1 MTMSP
6 IQRAHHRIAINTPI
20 QYAPS
25 QSDDFRS
32 SRLLNFSEGG
42 MCFQTAQQLGLLEE
56 VSVIVKN
63 YDPGQFGPQG
73 YRSYLTRVC
82 WIQPIS
88 ALESVRFATGTRI
101 IARSHEVLTQLSRRD
116 FKNCDLCGLLMTVQ
130 QLKSIDAGVHLCE
143 ACHQF
148 YLSIPE
154 GSLRNSLK
162 RLLLGNVV

>member
-1 MTMSP
+1 MIMSP
-6 IQRAHHRIAINTPI
+6 TQRAHQRIAINTPI

-42 MCFQTAQQLGLLEE
+42 MCFQTVQQLEPLEE
-56 VSVIVKN
+56 VSIIVKN

-82 WIQPIS
+82 WIQPLS
-88 ALESVRFATGTRI
+88 ALKSGRFATGTRI
-101 IARSHEVLTQLSRRD
+101 IARSHEVLTQLTRRD
-116 FKNCDLCGLLMTVQ
+116 FKNCDLCGLLMTVH

-154 GSLRNSLK
+154 GSLRQSLK